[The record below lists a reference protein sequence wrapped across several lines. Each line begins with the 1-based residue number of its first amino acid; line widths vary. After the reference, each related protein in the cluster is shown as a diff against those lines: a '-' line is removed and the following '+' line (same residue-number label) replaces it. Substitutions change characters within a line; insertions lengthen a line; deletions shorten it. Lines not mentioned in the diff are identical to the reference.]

1 VLKYTLYRL
10 ATLVPLLF
18 GLSVAMFLYIHLIP
32 GDPVA
37 GMLGPGGSPRL
48 IAQLRHQFGLDQPI
62 PVQYW
67 HWLTGLLQGNLGIS
81 FISRQPITSILVN
94 RIPAS
99 LELTAA
105 GMVAIVLFGWPAGFV
120 AGLLKGTWFDRVVS
134 TLAAVGL
141 SVPQFW
147 LGTLFIVFIAVN
159 HVLGLPAEGYVPFTV
174 DPVANLRDVILPALT
189 LGLSLSS
196 YLVRMTRAAT
206 IEVQQEQFVRQ
217 AQAKGLRRWTIVW
230 RYSAR
235 NAVLPVVIVLGLQL
249 GALLGGQ
256 VIVEEL
262 FNWPGVGTLLVIGVT
277 QRDYF
282 LVQAVILVIAT
293 FYVFLYLGTE
303 LIQAWLDP
311 RLRR

>member
-1 VLKYTLYRL
+1 MLKYTLYRL

-18 GLSVAMFLYIHLIP
+18 GLSIVMFLYIHLIP

-37 GMLGPGGSPRL
+37 GMLGPGGTPQL

-62 PVQYW
+62 LTQYW
-67 HWLTGLLQGNLGIS
+67 HWLTGLLHGDLGIS
-81 FISRQPITSILVN
+81 LISRQPITSILVD

-99 LELTAA
+99 LELTIA
-105 GMVAIVLFGWPAGFV
+105 GMLATVLIGWPSGFF
-120 AGLLKGTWFDRVVS
+120 AGLFRGTWFDRIVS
-134 TLAAVGL
+134 ALAAVGL
-141 SVPQFW
+141 SIPQFW
-147 LGTLFIVFIAVN
+147 LGTLFIVFIAVK
-159 HVLGLPAEGYVPFTV
+159 LRWLPAEGYAPLTSSPG
-174 DPVANLRDVILPALT
+174 DNLRDVIMPALA
-189 LGLSLSS
+189 LGLSLAP
-196 YLVRMTRAAT
+196 YLTRMARAAT

-217 AQAKGLRRWTIVW
+217 AQAKGLRRRTIVW

-235 NAVLPVVIVLGLQL
+235 NAVLPIIIVFGLQL

-256 VIVEEL
+256 VVIEEL
-262 FNWPGVGTLLVIGVT
+262 FNWPGVGRLLVTGVV

-293 FYVFLYLGTE
+293 FYVLLYLGTE
-303 LIQAWLDP
+303 LVQAWLDP

>member
-1 VLKYTLYRL
+1 LLKYTLYRL

-18 GLSVAMFLYIHLIP
+18 GLSIAMFLYIHLIP

-37 GMLGPGGSPRL
+37 GMLGPGGTPQL

-62 PVQYW
+62 TTQYW

-81 FISRQPITSILVN
+81 FISRQPISSILVD

-99 LELTAA
+99 LELTGA
-105 GMVAIVLFGWPAGFV
+105 GMLAIVLFGWPAGFF
-120 AGLLKGTWFDRVVS
+120 AGLFKGSWFDRVVS
-134 TLAAVGL
+134 TVAAVGL

-147 LGTLFIVFIAVN
+147 LGTIFIVVLAVK
-159 HVLGLPAEGYVPFTV
+159 LQWLPAEGYVPFTT
-174 DPVANLRDVILPALT
+174 DPAGNLRDLVMPALT
-189 LGLSLSS
+189 LGLSLAP
-196 YLVRMTRAAT
+196 YLTRMTRAAT

-217 AQAKGLRRWTIVW
+217 AQAKGLRGRTIIW

-235 NAVLPVVIVLGLQL
+235 NGVLPVVIIFGLQL

-256 VIVEEL
+256 VIVETL
-262 FNWPGVGTLLVIGVT
+262 FNWPGVGRLLVTGVI

-293 FYVFLYLGTE
+293 FYVLLYLGTE
-303 LIQAWLDP
+303 LVQAWLDP